1 MSSTYRGV
9 PGNEAFASS
18 VAISSSTNAT
28 PIEITTSSAHGLKTG
43 DRVRIVGHTVNL
55 AANGIWAITWVSST
69 KFTLDT
75 SVGVGV
81 GAGTGNVYPYGF
93 SLAVTIPDDGDP
105 ATASSINV
113 PNEAN
118 LDRVAFLAERVGAW
132 RFKERA
138 YVTKAGAGPGSSITA
153 STTCSVNAWAF
164 DSNADGAWAVR
175 PSVYVDVNDYVEVEL
190 TGTVQVESL
199 PTTNLALG
207 IGFIFRE
214 HGAAFSS
221 ATIAMQDGYQQFE
234 YSHVLGFHLKA
245 RGYLAGITRGAVLY
259 PVLMNYGIAGAT
271 KYYLLGDLSAT
282 AKVWRA
288 N

>member
-1 MSSTYRGV
+1 MRWNSPAAAMAAILFVALPGAKAAAAAELATVTVGEESSMTERMLDGTV
-9 PGNEAFASS
+9 EA
-18 VAISSSTNAT
+18 VHQAT
-28 PIEITTSSAHGLKTG
+28 I
-43 DRVRIVGHTVNL
+43 
-55 AANGIWAITWVSST
+55 AAQT
-69 KFTLDT
+69 
-75 SVGVGV
+75 
-81 GAGTGNVYPYGF
+81 AG
-93 SLAVTIPDDGDP
+93 
-105 ATASSINV
+105 
-113 PNEAN
+113 
-118 LDRVAFLAERVGAW
+118 RVAA
-132 RFKERA
+132 
-138 YVTKAGAGPGSSITA
+138 I
-153 STTCSVNAWAF
+153 N
-164 DSNADGAWAVR
+164 
-175 PSVYVDVNDYVEVEL
+175 VDVNDYVEVEL

-245 RGYLAGITRGAVLY
+245 RGYLSTALAGITRGAVLY